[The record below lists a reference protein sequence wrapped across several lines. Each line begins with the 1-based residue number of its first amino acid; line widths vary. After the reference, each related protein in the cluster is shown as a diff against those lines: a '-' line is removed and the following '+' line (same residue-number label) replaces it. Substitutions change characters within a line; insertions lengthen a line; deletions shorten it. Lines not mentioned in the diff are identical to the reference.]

1 MKVADIANE
10 IYMDLGE
17 PADLSVSAI
26 SYWVRASIG
35 KLNSMIFENF
45 ALNDTFEIVDTDDGD
60 GDSTTNAE
68 INIDA
73 VAILKKMYVVHRYSV
88 IIRSKLTAIDSDDV
102 VEVQDQD
109 SKVKRLNKTQI
120 VKAVTSEKKQE
131 EDELRYLIN
140 AYRTKSTNPK
150 QVVGDDIV
158 RGRHPS
164 RYGGYLRNGLPYGQT
179 SL

>member
-17 PADLSVSAI
+17 PSDLSVAAI
-26 SYWVRASIG
+26 SYWVRANIG

-45 ALNDTFEIVDTDDGD
+45 ALNENFEIVDTDDGD
-60 GDSTTNAE
+60 GDATTNTE

-73 VAILKKMYVVHRYSV
+73 AAILKKMYVVHRYSV
-88 IIRSKLTAIDSDDV
+88 IIRSKLTAIDTDDV

-109 SKVKRLNKTQI
+109 SKVRRLDKTQI
-120 VKAVTSEKKQE
+120 VKAVTAEKKQE

-140 AYRTKSTNPK
+140 AYRAKSTDPK
-150 QVVGDDIV
+150 QVVGDDII
-158 RGRHPS
+158 RGTYPERF
-164 RYGGYLRNGLPYGQT
+164 GYLRTGRTYGYT
-179 SL
+179 SY

>member
-10 IYMDLGE
+10 IFMDLGE
-17 PADLSVSAI
+17 PSDLSVAAI
-26 SYWVRASIG
+26 SYWVRSNVG
-35 KLNSMIFENF
+35 KLNSNIFENF
-45 ALNDTFEIVDTDDGD
+45 ALNENLEIVDTSDG
-60 GDSTTNAE
+60 NKE

-73 VAILKKMYVVHRYSV
+73 VAIFKKMYMVHRYAV

-109 SKVKRLNKTQI
+109 SKVTRLNKTQI
-120 VKAVTSEKKQE
+120 VKAVTTEKKQE

-150 QVVGDDIV
+150 QIVGDDIV
-158 RGRHPS
+158 RGSYPERF
-164 RYGGYLRNGLPYGQT
+164 GYLRDGRTYGYT
-179 SL
+179 SF

>member
-17 PADLSVSAI
+17 PTDLSVSAI

-45 ALNDTFEIVDTDDGD
+45 ALNQDFEIVDSSNSD
-60 GDSTTNAE
+60 AE

-73 VAILKKMYVVHRYSV
+73 VAILKKTYLVHRYSV
-88 IIRSKLTAIDSDDV
+88 IVRSKLTDLGSDDV
-102 VEVQDQD
+102 IEVQDQD
-109 SKVKRLNKTQI
+109 SKVKRVDKNQLIKTI
-120 VKAVTSEKKQE
+120 SAEKKQE

-158 RGRHPS
+158 QGRHPS
-164 RYGGYLRNGLPYGQT
+164 YEGHLRSNISYTHT